1 MKVAMTVNQQ
11 PMPAER
17 NNQYGE
23 LFKSIGRT
31 LAQRREARGLTQ
43 DPVAEALEVG
53 AEAVS
58 HMEREITMPIV
69 QRLAELAKVYDCGI
83 DELLI
88 ACSTRTND
96 QAERIS
102 QILQTLPETDR
113 AMIVEVVQ
121 KIAER
126 LKYHL

>member
-1 MKVAMTVNQQ
+1 
-11 PMPAER
+11 MPAGR
-17 NNQYGE
+17 SSQYGD

-31 LAQRREARGLTQ
+31 LARRREACGLTQ
-43 DPVAEALEVG
+43 DQVAEALEVG
-53 AEAVS
+53 TEAVS
-58 HMEREITMPIV
+58 RMERGLTMPTV
-69 QRLAELAKVYDCGI
+69 QRLAELAEIYGCGI

-88 ACSTRTND
+88 ACSTRTSD

-102 QILQTLPETDR
+102 QILQTLPEADR